1 MQRILVAT
9 DDSEQ
14 AKKAVETAASLS
26 ASCNVPLVI
35 CHVLMHHRPPEELSR
50 MAHVEH
56 MVPEVARRTLSDLD
70 NVPGSMMGL
79 IQSVDAQADAE
90 RVIGAI
96 GDQIVESAEKIAR
109 AHGAQDVSTRIDVG
123 DYADCITKAARDVGA
138 DLIVIGSRGL
148 GTVGELLLG
157 SVSRK
162 ILHLAKDSVL
172 VVK

>member
-14 AKKAVETAASLS
+14 SQKAVATAAELS
-26 ASCNVPLVI
+26 AASKAPLVI

-56 MVPEVARRTLSDLD
+56 MVPEVARRTLADLD

-79 IQSVDAQADAE
+79 IQSVDSQADAE

-96 GDQIVESAEKIAR
+96 GDQIVER
-109 AHGAQDVSTRIDVG
+109 AAKKAHELGASDVTTRVDVG
-123 DYADCITKAARDVGA
+123 DYAESIANAAKDVGA

-148 GTVGELLLG
+148 GTIGELLLG

-162 ILHLAKDSVL
+162 VLHMAKDSVL